1 MQSESALP
9 TLPTRKKLKHFPG
22 IALSILLLVLLGYLL
37 GWSTLLS
44 VKSISI
50 DGTPRTSEITAQL
63 LSDSKHFHVG
73 EPLARVDVHALSRSL
88 SDLDWVESTSISR
101 DWLHGAVSIRVIER
115 APIAQFIDGSG
126 KSKLIDK
133 SGVVFFAKSQV
144 QYPVITFSSY
154 SNDVVNAAA
163 QFIQSLPGDLLSNIE
178 SIAIASPQFI
188 QSKHRGLGSGNLI
201 VRWGNN
207 QDLPVKVKVLRAL
220 LALPEN
226 AKVKLLDLSSPLSPI
241 AK

>member
-1 MQSESALP
+1 M
-9 TLPTRKKLKHFPG
+9 
-22 IALSILLLVLLGYLL
+22 
-37 GWSTLLS
+37 
-44 VKSISI
+44 
-50 DGTPRTSEITAQL
+50 
-63 LSDSKHFHVG
+63 
-73 EPLARVDVHALSRSL
+73 
-88 SDLDWVESTSISR
+88 
-101 DWLHGAVSIRVIER
+101 
-115 APIAQFIDGSG
+115 
-126 KSKLIDK
+126 IDK
-133 SGVVFFAKSQV
+133 SGVVFFAKSHV

-154 SNDVVNAAA
+154 SNDVVNAVA
-163 QFIQSLPGDLLSNIE
+163 QFVQSLPGDLLSNIE

-207 QDLPVKVKVLRAL
+207 QDLPVKVKVLRTL